1 MNRKRFLIPITA
13 VMVSGLSACNTIE
26 DAAQNRYNDTY
37 EPIGYYSNEG
47 HGGDNRDERD
57 GPVTELYD
65 HSIGREAKAIRD
77 HKRHYL
83 QARDENGNPPN
94 PSTPLSTDDRN
105 FLYQDNRA
113 SHGDANYHGHLN
125 GNIRSVK
132 KPNPSV
138 EGEWAEKIEDI
149 TASVENVN
157 DVRSVSFGSDVM
169 IAVDLNDHS
178 KEEETKREIK
188 NAVQPYIK
196 GRSVTVVTDEGI
208 FSRVRNNDNDVR
220 DGINFDIHNM
230 FNPTKNR

>member
-1 MNRKRFLIPITA
+1 LNRKVFLVPIAA
-13 VMVSGLSACNTIE
+13 VMVSGLSACNTTE

-37 EPIGYYSNEG
+37 EPIGYFSNEG

-65 HSIGREAKAIRD
+65 HSVGREGIAIRD

-83 QARDENGNPPN
+83 QTRDENGNPPN
-94 PSTPLSTDDRN
+94 PSTPLSTNDRN

-125 GNIRSVK
+125 DNIRSVK
-132 KPNPSV
+132 KSNPS
-138 EGEWAEKIEDI
+138 ADDDLAMKIEDI
-149 TASVENVN
+149 TSSVENVN
-157 DVRSVSFGSDVM
+157 DVRSVSYGSNVM

-178 KEEETKREIK
+178 KEEKTKREIK
-188 NAVQPYIK
+188 DAVQPYLK
-196 GRSVTVVTDEGI
+196 GRSVTVVTDEGT

-230 FNPTKNR
+230 FNATKNR